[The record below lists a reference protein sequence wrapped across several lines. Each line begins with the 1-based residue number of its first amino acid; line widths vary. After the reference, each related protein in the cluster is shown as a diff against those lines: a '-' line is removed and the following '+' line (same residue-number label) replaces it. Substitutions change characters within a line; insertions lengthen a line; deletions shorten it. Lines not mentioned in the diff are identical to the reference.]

1 MTHISLINASVK
13 QYYNNISYNLN
24 QCIWLLPTHNYYI
37 VFIIL
42 YQIRYLHIYIKLMRL
57 NFAHSIY
64 LSLRVKFLT
73 IKLLK
78 KKRIVCIA
86 K

>member
-37 VFIIL
+37 FIIL